1 MDTLIILKEF
11 QKVVPVRTLMT
22 FAIENTNT
30 FNNNILWDE
39 LLKKFDVE
47 NHTCLVQPLLIHQH
61 QFGVVGFPH
70 FRCLVQIEN
79 IPLLLLQDL
88 SFEQWL
94 RISND

>member
-30 FNNNILWDE
+30 FNNILWDE

-70 FRCLVQIEN
+70 FRCLVQLEN
-79 IPLLLLQDL
+79 IPIMMLQDL
-88 SFEQWL
+88 SLEQWTSL
-94 RISND
+94 P

>member
-1 MDTLIILKEF
+1 MDTLIILKEI
-11 QKVVPVRTLMT
+11 QKIVPVRSLISFTEQNIKT
-22 FAIENTNT
+22 FNTN
-30 FNNNILWDE
+30 IDWEE

-79 IPLLLLQDL
+79 IPIMMLQDL
-88 SFEQWL
+88 SFEQWTSL
-94 RISND
+94 S